1 MTIVVVAWIT
11 RRALKSATKEYEDDL
26 LRAATDPDLEGTAPL
41 VC

>member
-26 LRAATDPDLEGTAPL
+26 LRAATDPDLEGNAPL